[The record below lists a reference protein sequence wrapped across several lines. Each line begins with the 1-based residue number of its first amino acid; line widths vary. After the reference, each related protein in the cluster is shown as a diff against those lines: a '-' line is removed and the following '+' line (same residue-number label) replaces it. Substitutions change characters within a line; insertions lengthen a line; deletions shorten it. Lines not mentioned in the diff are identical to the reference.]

1 MFTVL
6 DCLVHRHSIWLV
18 ALAVTQMMDVIRTVL
33 ALGRSFGIPVLAEGI
48 ETPEQLQML
57 NEEGCKEGQGYPL
70 GRPVPLDQI
79 TLSELI
85 LACMSPGPSARV
97 PMSGAETSAPGPG
110 PDEAAFLDCPSDRAM
125 QAALL
130 A

>member
-18 ALAVTQMMDVIRTVL
+18 ALAATQMTDVIRAVL

-57 NEEGCKEGQGYPL
+57 NEEGCREG
-70 GRPVPLDQI
+70 
-79 TLSELI
+79 
-85 LACMSPGPSARV
+85 
-97 PMSGAETSAPGPG
+97 
-110 PDEAAFLDCPSDRAM
+110 
-125 QAALL
+125 
-130 A
+130 